1 MCRIASQLFLGLLCC
16 GVLGIGCAT
25 SLTRPELKT
34 RLLEVGSQVKELV
47 RPRVFPIHAGTRMEA
62 ITLLADARTEPRRR
76 LSLDLAQQVSLGKTR
91 RVHFVV
97 GGPFADLNE
106 QIVSNALDYQERE
119 LPGLVLVFV
128 SPDPPDS
135 ELGAL
140 AQRKRVRL
148 IHRPLQQPDTQ

>member
-1 MCRIASQLFLGLLCC
+1 M
-16 GVLGIGCAT
+16 
-25 SLTRPELKT
+25 
-34 RLLEVGSQVKELV
+34 

-148 IHRPLQQPDTQ
+148 LHRPLQQPDTQ